1 MGRGRRRPERPLIA
15 FVTRE
20 PNIERRV
27 VDVGDGLLL
36 HVERVG
42 DGPPL
47 VLLHGFTGATTT
59 WTPLLPRLA
68 AEHATIAID
77 LPGHGRSSAPAK
89 PGRYA
94 LARFADDL
102 SRVLDALAIDRVA
115 LLGYSMGGRAA
126 LRFALRAPDRVAALV
141 LESTS
146 PGIADAARR
155 AERRKADRALAD
167 EIERDGVSAFVNRW
181 EKLPLW
187 ASQHA
192 LPASA
197 RSRLRAQREANDAA
211 GLANSLRGAGAGE
224 DEPVLAQLDM
234 FRAPVLLVAGALDA
248 AYVAAGGQMAETFP
262 NARLTVV
269 PDAGHAVHLE
279 RPDELT
285 DAVLEFLRGI
295 PSSAGRWD

>member
-1 MGRGRRRPERPLIA
+1 M
-15 FVTRE
+15 TRE
-20 PNIERRV
+20 PTIDRRI
-27 VDVGDGLLL
+27 VDVGDGLRL
-36 HVERVG
+36 HVERAG
-42 DGPPL
+42 AGPPL

-68 AEHATIAID
+68 TEHETLAID
-77 LPGHGRSSAPAK
+77 LPGHGLSSAPAS
-89 PGRYA
+89 PARYA

-102 SRVLDALAIDRVA
+102 LRVLDALVIDRFA

-126 LRFALRAPDRVAALV
+126 LRVALRAPDRVAALV

-146 PGIADAARR
+146 PGIADPARR
-155 AERRKADRALAD
+155 AERHEADGALAD
-167 EIERDGVSAFVNRW
+167 EIEREGVSAFVRRW
-181 EKLPLW
+181 ETLPLW

-224 DEPVLAQLDM
+224 DEPVLAQLGT
-234 FRAPVLLVAGALDA
+234 FKAPVLLVAGALDGP
-248 AYVAAGGQMAETFP
+248 YVAAGGEMAGAFP

-279 RPDELT
+279 RPDALT
-285 DAVLEFLRGI
+285 DAILEFLRGV
-295 PSSAGRWD
+295 PSSGGRWS

>member
-1 MGRGRRRPERPLIA
+1 MTHEPVIDRRI
-15 FVTRE
+15 
-20 PNIERRV
+20 

-36 HVERVG
+36 HVERAG

-68 AEHATIAID
+68 TEHDAIAID
-77 LPGHGRSSAPAK
+77 LPGHGRSSAPASAD
-89 PGRYA
+89 RYA
-94 LARFADDL
+94 LTRFADDL
-102 SRVLDALAIDRVA
+102 LRVLDALAIDRVA

-126 LRFALRAPDRVAALV
+126 LRFALHAPDRIAALV

-155 AERRKADRALAD
+155 AERRESDRALAN
-167 EIERDGVSAFVNRW
+167 EIERDGVSAFVRRW
-181 EKLPLW
+181 ETLPLW
-187 ASQHA
+187 ASQHT
-192 LPASA
+192 LPASV

-211 GLANSLRGAGAGE
+211 GLASSLRGAGAGE
-224 DEPVLAQLDM
+224 DEPVLPQLGTIK
-234 FRAPVLLVAGALDA
+234 APVLLVAGALDA
-248 AYVAAGGQMAETFP
+248 AYVAAAGQMADALP

>member
-1 MGRGRRRPERPLIA
+1 M
-15 FVTRE
+15 TRE
-20 PNIERRV
+20 PAIDRRV

-36 HVERVG
+36 HVERAG

-68 AEHATIAID
+68 GEHTTIAID
-77 LPGHGRSSAPAK
+77 LPGHGRSSAPAN
-89 PGRYA
+89 PDRYA
-94 LARFADDL
+94 LTRVAGDL
-102 SRVLDALAIDRVA
+102 LRVLDALGIDRVA

-126 LRFALRAPDRVAALV
+126 LRAALRAPDRVAALV

-146 PGIADAARR
+146 PGIPDLARR
-155 AERRKADRALAD
+155 AERRAADRALAD
-167 EIERDGVSAFVNRW
+167 EIVRDGVPAFVSRW
-181 EKLPLW
+181 EALLLW

-197 RSRLRAQREANDAA
+197 RERLRAQREANDAA

-224 DEPVLAQLDM
+224 DEPVLAKLGG
-234 FRAPVLLVAGALDA
+234 FASPVLLVAGALDSV
-248 AYVAAGGQMAETFP
+248 YVAAGSEMARAFP
-262 NARLTVV
+262 NARLAVV

-285 DAVLEFLRGI
+285 AAVLEFLREV
-295 PSSAGRWD
+295 PSSAGCWR

>member
-1 MGRGRRRPERPLIA
+1 M
-15 FVTRE
+15 TRE
-20 PNIERRV
+20 PAIDRRV

-36 HVERVG
+36 HVERAG
-42 DGPPL
+42 EGPPL

-59 WTPLLPRLA
+59 WTSLLPRLA
-68 AEHATIAID
+68 AEHRTLAID
-77 LPGHGRSSAPAK
+77 LPGHGRSSAPAN

-94 LARFADDL
+94 LTRFAGDL
-102 SRVLDALAIDRVA
+102 PRVLDALGIDRVA

-126 LRFALRAPDRVAALV
+126 LRAALRAPDRIAALV

-146 PGIADAARR
+146 PGIADPARR
-155 AERRKADRALAD
+155 AERRAADRALAD
-167 EIERDGVSAFVNRW
+167 EIERDGVPAFVSRW
-181 EKLPLW
+181 EALPLW
-187 ASQHA
+187 ASQHG

-197 RSRLRAQREANDAA
+197 RERLRAQREANDGA

-224 DEPVLAQLDM
+224 DEPVLAQLGA
-234 FRAPVLLVAGALDA
+234 FASPVLLVAGALDV
-248 AYVAAGGQMAETFP
+248 AYVGAAGEMARAFP

-285 DAVLEFLRGI
+285 GAVLEFLRGVR
-295 PSSAGRWD
+295 SSTGRWR

>member
-1 MGRGRRRPERPLIA
+1 MGRGRRRTEHALTRL
-15 FVTRE
+15 VTRE
-20 PNIERRV
+20 PTIDRRV

-36 HVERVG
+36 HVERAG

-68 AEHATIAID
+68 AEHETIAID
-77 LPGHGRSSAPAK
+77 LPGHGRSSASEIAD
-89 PGRYA
+89 RYA

-102 SRVLDALAIDRVA
+102 LRVLDALAIDRVA

-126 LRFALRAPDRVAALV
+126 LRGALRAPDRIAALV

-146 PGIADAARR
+146 PGIADPARR
-155 AERRKADRALAD
+155 EERRAADRALAD
-167 EIERDGVSAFVNRW
+167 AIEREGVPAFVTRW
-181 EKLPLW
+181 EALPLW

-192 LPASA
+192 LPASTRA
-197 RSRLRAQREANDAA
+197 RLRAQRETNDAA

-224 DEPVLAQLDM
+224 EESVLARLGTI
-234 FRAPVLLVAGALDA
+234 RAPVLLVAGALDA
-248 AYVAAGGQMAETFP
+248 AYVAAGSEMARAFP
-262 NARLTVV
+262 NAHLTVV

-285 DAVLEFLRGI
+285 DAVLEFLRGV
-295 PSSAGRWD
+295 PASDGRWR

>member
-1 MGRGRRRPERPLIA
+1 M
-15 FVTRE
+15 TRE
-20 PNIERRV
+20 PAIDRRV

-36 HVERVG
+36 HVERAG
-42 DGPPL
+42 EGPPL

-59 WTPLLPRLA
+59 WTSLLPRLA
-68 AEHATIAID
+68 AEHRTLAID
-77 LPGHGRSSAPAK
+77 LPGHGRSSAPAN

-94 LARFADDL
+94 LTRFAGDL
-102 SRVLDALAIDRVA
+102 PRVLDALGIDRVA

-126 LRFALRAPDRVAALV
+126 LRAALRAPDRIAALV

-146 PGIADAARR
+146 PGIADPARR
-155 AERRKADRALAD
+155 AERRAADRALAD
-167 EIERDGVSAFVNRW
+167 EIERDGVPAFVSRW
-181 EKLPLW
+181 EALPLW

-197 RSRLRAQREANDAA
+197 RERLRAQREANDGA

-224 DEPVLAQLDM
+224 DEPVLAQLGA
-234 FRAPVLLVAGALDA
+234 FASPVLLVAGALDV
-248 AYVAAGGQMAETFP
+248 AYVGAAGEMARAFP

-279 RPDELT
+279 RPDELSG
-285 DAVLEFLRGI
+285 AVLEFLRGVR
-295 PSSAGRWD
+295 SSTGRWR

>member
-1 MGRGRRRPERPLIA
+1 M
-15 FVTRE
+15 TRE
-20 PNIERRV
+20 PATDRRI

-36 HVERVG
+36 HVERAG

-59 WTPLLPRLA
+59 WAPLLPRLA
-68 AEHATIAID
+68 ADYATIAID
-77 LPGHGRSSAPAK
+77 LPGHGRSSAPA
-89 PGRYA
+89 RA
-94 LARFADDL
+94 ERFTLARFADDL
-102 SRVLDALAIDRVA
+102 LRVLDALTIDRVA
-115 LLGYSMGGRAA
+115 VLGYSMGGRAA

-155 AERRKADRALAD
+155 AERREADRALAD
-167 EIERDGVSAFVNRW
+167 AIERDGIPAFVRRW
-181 EKLPLW
+181 ETLPLW

-192 LPASA
+192 LPAPA

-224 DEPVLAQLDM
+224 DEPLLPQLGT
-234 FRAPVLLVAGALDA
+234 FAAPVLLVAGALDA
-248 AYVAAGGQMAETFP
+248 AYVAAGSEMAQAFP
-262 NARLTVV
+262 SARLAIV

-285 DAVLEFLRGI
+285 DAVLAFLRGV
-295 PSSAGRWD
+295 PSSGGRWS

>member
-1 MGRGRRRPERPLIA
+1 M
-15 FVTRE
+15 TRE
-20 PNIERRV
+20 PAIDRRI

-36 HVERVG
+36 HVERAG

-59 WTPLLPRLA
+59 WTSLLPRLA
-68 AEHATIAID
+68 AEHRTLAID
-77 LPGHGRSSAPAK
+77 LPGHGRSSAPAN

-94 LARFADDL
+94 LTRFAGDL
-102 SRVLDALAIDRVA
+102 PRVLDALGIDRVA

-126 LRFALRAPDRVAALV
+126 LRAALRAPDRIAALV

-146 PGIADAARR
+146 PGIADPARR
-155 AERRKADRALAD
+155 AERRAADRALAD
-167 EIERDGVSAFVNRW
+167 EIERDGVPAFVSRW
-181 EKLPLW
+181 EALPLW

-197 RSRLRAQREANDAA
+197 RERLRAQREANDGA

-224 DEPVLAQLDM
+224 DEPVLAQLGA
-234 FRAPVLLVAGALDA
+234 FASPVLLVAGALDV
-248 AYVAAGGQMAETFP
+248 AYVGAAGEMARAFP

-279 RPDELT
+279 RPDELSG
-285 DAVLEFLRGI
+285 AVLEFLRGVR
-295 PSSAGRWD
+295 SSTGRWR

>member
-1 MGRGRRRPERPLIA
+1 MTGEPILDRRI
-15 FVTRE
+15 
-20 PNIERRV
+20 
-27 VDVGDGLLL
+27 VDVGDGLRL
-36 HVERVG
+36 HVERAG

-47 VLLHGFTGATTT
+47 ALLHGFTGATTT

-68 AEHATIAID
+68 AEHETLAID
-77 LPGHGRSSAPAK
+77 LPGHGRSSAPAS

-102 SRVLDALAIDRVA
+102 LRVLDALVIDRVA

-126 LRFALRAPDRVAALV
+126 LRVALRAPDRVAALV

-146 PGIADAARR
+146 PGIADPARR
-155 AERRKADRALAD
+155 AERREADRALAD
-167 EIERDGVSAFVNRW
+167 EIEREGVSSFVRRW

-187 ASQHA
+187 ASQDA

-197 RSRLRAQREANDAA
+197 RGRLRAQREANDAA

-224 DEPVLAQLDM
+224 DEPVLARLGNIE
-234 FRAPVLLVAGALDA
+234 APVLLVAGALDA
-248 AYVAAGGQMAETFP
+248 PYVAAGGEMADAFP

-285 DAVLEFLRGI
+285 DAVLEFLRNV
-295 PSSAGRWD
+295 PSSGGRWN